1 MESDSI
7 NKMTNLALMWT
18 AMTVIVLINM
28 SPINFIVLRSWG
40 VDIKG
45 TPSPDTMQGTATD
58 DDITGRNG
66 DDIID
71 GLQGNDEIQGQQ
83 GDDLLNGSE
92 GCLLYTSPSPRD
104 GLLSRMPSSA

>member
-1 MESDSI
+1 
-7 NKMTNLALMWT
+7 MTNLSLRWT
-18 AMTVIVLINM
+18 AIIVFVLITI

-45 TPSPDTMQGTATD
+45 TPSSDTMQGTATD

-66 DDIID
+66 DDVID

-92 GCLLYTSPSPRD
+92 EMISYQAAQVLIPWTVVPE
-104 GLLSRMPSSA
+104 MIN